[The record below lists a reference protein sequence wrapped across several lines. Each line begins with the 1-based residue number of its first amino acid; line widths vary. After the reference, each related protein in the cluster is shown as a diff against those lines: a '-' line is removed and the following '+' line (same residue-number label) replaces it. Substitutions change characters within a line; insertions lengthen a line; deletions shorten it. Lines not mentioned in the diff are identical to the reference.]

1 MELSKKLRKNWMLN
15 NLIVFV
21 WMVIFVSCF
30 LVIFVSLLKLPDVSQ
45 HKGTFGSHRGLR
57 NRKVV
62 KEDESLGE
70 LGEMMIGMLPADLAF
85 TVFVPSVKAFA
96 NELKLQ
102 VNDSVVGLKE
112 NDNTFAILSR
122 VLAFSAIPRSLLSV
136 NVPVGKEVTF
146 DSISGFTLYISRDS
160 DGSLVVNR
168 VRSKRLDLRKRDMVV
183 HIMDGVIMDAEFEQ
197 SVQPENEDED

>member
-1 MELSKKLRKNWMLN
+1 MDLSKKLRKNCLLN

-21 WMVIFVSCF
+21 SVVVFVSCF
-30 LVIFVSLLKLPDVSQ
+30 IVIFVSLLKLPEVSQ
-45 HKGTFGSHRGLR
+45 HKGTFGSYRGLR
-57 NRKVV
+57 TRKLV
-62 KEDESLGE
+62 KEDEKLGVF
-70 LGEMMIGMLPADLAF
+70 GEMMIGMLPDDLAF
-85 TVFVPSVKAFA
+85 TVFVPSVKAFG
-96 NELKLQ
+96 NDLKLQ

-112 NDNTFAILSR
+112 SDDTFAILSR
-122 VLAFSAIPRSLLSV
+122 VLAFSAVPRSLLSV
-136 NVPVGKEVTF
+136 NVPIGKEVTF

-168 VRSKRLDLRKRDMVV
+168 VRSKRLDLRRRDTVV

>member
-1 MELSKKLRKNWMLN
+1 MELSKKLRKNWVLS

-21 WMVIFVSCF
+21 SVVVLVSCF

-45 HKGTFGSHRGLR
+45 PKGMFGSHRRLR

-102 VNDSVVGLKE
+102 VNDSVVGLTE

-122 VLAFSAIPRSLLSV
+122 ILAFSAIPRSLLSV

>member
-1 MELSKKLRKNWMLN
+1 MELSKKLRKNWLLN

-21 WMVIFVSCF
+21 WMFVFVSCF

-45 HKGTFGSHRGLR
+45 RKGTFGSHRGLR

-112 NDNTFAILSR
+112 SDNTFAILSR
-122 VLAFSAIPRSLLSV
+122 VLAFSAVPRSLLSV

-160 DGSLVVNR
+160 DGSLVVNK

>member
-1 MELSKKLRKNWMLN
+1 M
-15 NLIVFV
+15 IVFV
-21 WMVIFVSCF
+21 WVVVLVSCF
-30 LVIFVSLLKLPDVSQ
+30 LVIFVSLLKLPDVAQ
-45 HKGTFGSHRGLR
+45 RKGTFGSHRGLR

-62 KEDESLGE
+62 NEEENLSE
-70 LGEMMIGMLPADLAF
+70 LGEIMIGMLPADLAF
-85 TVFVPSVKAFA
+85 TVFVPSVKAFT

-122 VLAFSAIPRSLLSV
+122 VLAFSAVPRSLLSV

-146 DSISGFTLYISRDS
+146 DSISGFTLYISRDP

-168 VRSKRLDLRKRDMVV
+168 VRSKRLDLRKRDMVL